1 MKVSF
6 ERVIPDEKNS
16 FRTIHNNSPISEF
29 KWEYHYH
36 PEIELVCV
44 ISGSGTRH
52 VGYHKSNYTDGD
64 LVLIGSNI
72 PHSGF
77 GLNSIDP
84 HEEIV
89 LQFKEEILQ
98 FPQQEVEAIS
108 IKNLLELSKY
118 GIQFHNKIKKMMLP
132 RLQLMLELEGYK
144 KYLLLLE
151 IMFELSQ
158 HNDYTILNKEIMPY
172 TIISKNKTRLENI
185 FTYVEQHF
193 DKEIEIEEVAK
204 LANLTLPAFC
214 NFFKKATQITFTE
227 FVNRYRIN
235 KACLLMV
242 QDKSISECSYSCGF
256 NNVTYFNRMFKKYT
270 DKTPSEFIKENSHNK
285 ISVDLKLENDLEIKP
300 QFLA

>member
-6 ERVIPDEKNS
+6 ERIIPSEKSS
-16 FRTIHNNSPISEF
+16 FRTLHNNSPISEF

-52 VGYHKSNYTDGD
+52 VGYHKSNYTNGD

-77 GLNSIDP
+77 GLNSVDP

-89 LQFKEEILQ
+89 LQFREDILH
-98 FPQQEVEAIS
+98 FPQQEIETRAV
-108 IKNLLELSKY
+108 KDLLERSKY
-118 GIQFHNKIKKMMLP
+118 GILYSTATKKALLP
-132 RLQLMLELEGYK
+132 KLKKLLESEGYK
-144 KYLLLLE
+144 RYLLLLE
-151 IMFELSQ
+151 ILFELSMCEE
-158 HNDYTILNKEIMPY
+158 YELLNKEIMPY

-185 FTYVEQHF
+185 FTYVEHHY
-193 DKEIEIEEVAK
+193 DKEINIEDVAK

-235 KACLLMV
+235 KACLLMA
-242 QDKSISECSYSCGF
+242 QDKTISECSYSCGF

-270 DKTPSEFIKENSHNK
+270 NKTPSEFIRSNSGN
-285 ISVDLKLENDLEIKP
+285 N
-300 QFLA
+300 

>member
-1 MKVSF
+1 MKVTF
-6 ERVIPDEKNS
+6 EHVIPDENS
-16 FRTIHNNSPISEF
+16 SFCVIHNNLPVSLL

-52 VGYHKSNYTDGD
+52 VGYHKSSYTNGD

-89 LQFKEEILQ
+89 LQFNQEIVQ
-98 FPQQEVEAIS
+98 FPDREMEARL
-108 IKNLLELSKY
+108 IKDLLELSKY
-118 GIQFHNKIKKMMLP
+118 GIKFSAKTKKNLLP
-132 RLQLMLELEGYK
+132 KLKLMLESDGYQR
-144 KYLLLLE
+144 YLLLLE
-151 IMFELSQ
+151 ILFELSKSK
-158 HNDYTILNKEIMPY
+158 DYELLNNEIMPY
-172 TIISKNKTRLENI
+172 TIISKNKKRLENI
-185 FTYVEQHF
+185 FTFVERNYER
-193 DKEIEIEEVAK
+193 EIDIETVAK

-235 KACLLMV
+235 KACLLMA

-270 DKTPSEFIKENSHNK
+270 EKTPSEFMKNFSHKKVN
-285 ISVDLKLENDLEIKP
+285 VDLKLRQK
-300 QFLA
+300 

>member
-1 MKVSF
+1 MKVTF
-6 ERVIPDEKNS
+6 ERVIPDDKSS

-44 ISGSGTRH
+44 ISGNGTRH
-52 VGYHKSNYTDGD
+52 VGYHKSNYTNGD
-64 LVLIGSNI
+64 LILIGSNI

-77 GLNSIDP
+77 GLNSTDP

-98 FPQQEVEAIS
+98 FPPQEVDAIS

-118 GIQFHNKIKKMMLP
+118 GIHFHHTIKRALLP
-132 RLQLMLELEGYK
+132 QLTSMLEVGGYK
-144 KYLLLLE
+144 RYLLLLE
-151 IMFELSQ
+151 ILFELSQ
-158 HNDYTILNKEIMPY
+158 CKEYELLNKEIMPY

-185 FTYVEQHF
+185 FTYVEQNY
-193 DKEIEIEEVAK
+193 DKEINIVDVAK

-235 KACLLMV
+235 KACLLIA

-270 DKTPSEFIKENSHNK
+270 EKTPSEFIKQYSPNK
-285 ISVDLKLENDLEIKP
+285 VNVDFKIEKDNTIKAS
-300 QFLA
+300 F

>member
-6 ERVIPDEKNS
+6 ERIIPSEKSS
-16 FRTIHNNSPISEF
+16 FQTLHNNSPISEF

-52 VGYHKSNYTDGD
+52 VGYHKSNYTNGD

-77 GLNSIDP
+77 GLNSVDP

-89 LQFKEEILQ
+89 LQFREEILH
-98 FPQQEVEAIS
+98 FPQQEVETRAV
-108 IKNLLELSKY
+108 KDLLERSKY
-118 GIQFHNKIKKMMLP
+118 GILYSTATKKALLP
-132 RLQLMLELEGYK
+132 KLKKLLESEGYK
-144 KYLLLLE
+144 RYLLLLE
-151 IMFELSQ
+151 ILFELSMCEE
-158 HNDYTILNKEIMPY
+158 YELLNKEIMPY

-185 FTYVEQHF
+185 FTYVEHHY
-193 DKEIEIEEVAK
+193 DKEINIEDVAK

-235 KACLLMV
+235 KACLLMA
-242 QDKSISECSYSCGF
+242 QDKTISECSYSCGF

-270 DKTPSEFIKENSHNK
+270 NKTPSEFIRSNSGN
-285 ISVDLKLENDLEIKP
+285 N
-300 QFLA
+300 

>member
-1 MKVSF
+1 MKVTF
-6 ERVIPDEKNS
+6 ERVIPDEKSS
-16 FRTIHNNSPISEF
+16 FCTIHNNSPISEF

-44 ISGSGTRH
+44 LSGNGTRH
-52 VGYHKSNYTDGD
+52 VGYHKSNYTNGD

-89 LQFKEEILQ
+89 LQFKEDILQ
-98 FPQQEVEAIS
+98 FPEQESEARS
-108 IKNLLELSKY
+108 IKSLLELSKF
-118 GIQFHNKIKKMMLP
+118 GILYSVDIKNKLLP
-132 RLQLMLELEGYK
+132 KLTQMLECEGYK
-144 KYLLLLE
+144 RYLLLLE
-151 IMFELSQ
+151 ILFELSKC
-158 HNDYTILNKEIMPY
+158 DEYELLNQEIMPY

-185 FTYVEQHF
+185 FTFVEHNY
-193 DKEIEIEEVAK
+193 DKEISIEEVAK

-235 KACLLMV
+235 KACLLMI
-242 QDKSISECSYSCGF
+242 QDKTISECSYSCGF

-270 DKTPSEFIKENSHNK
+270 EKTPSEFIKNYSHHKVN
-285 ISVDLKLENDLEIKP
+285 VDLKIENEVKATFLE
-300 QFLA
+300 

>member
-6 ERVIPDEKNS
+6 ERIVPSEKSS
-16 FRTIHNNSPISEF
+16 FRTLHNNSPISEF

-52 VGYHKSNYTDGD
+52 VGYHKSNYTNGD

-77 GLNSIDP
+77 GLNSVDP

-89 LQFKEEILQ
+89 LQFREEILH
-98 FPQQEVEAIS
+98 FPQQEVETRAV
-108 IKNLLELSKY
+108 KDLLECSKY
-118 GIQFHNKIKKMMLP
+118 GILYSTATKKL
-132 RLQLMLELEGYK
+132 LMPKLKKLLESEGYK
-144 KYLLLLE
+144 RYLLLLE
-151 IMFELSQ
+151 ILFELSLCEE
-158 HNDYTILNKEIMPY
+158 YELLNKEIMPY

-185 FTYVEQHF
+185 FTYVEHHY
-193 DKEIEIEEVAK
+193 DKEINIEDVAK

-235 KACLLMV
+235 KACLLIT
-242 QDKSISECSYSCGF
+242 QDKTISECSYSCGF

-270 DKTPSEFIKENSHNK
+270 NKTPSEFIRSNSGN
-285 ISVDLKLENDLEIKP
+285 N
-300 QFLA
+300 

>member
-6 ERVIPDEKNS
+6 ERITPNEKSS
-16 FRTIHNNSPISEF
+16 FRTLHNNSPISEF

-44 ISGSGTRH
+44 VSGSGTRH
-52 VGYHKSNYTDGD
+52 VGYHKSNYTNGD

-89 LQFKEEILQ
+89 IQFREEILQ
-98 FPQQEVEAIS
+98 FPQEEIEAIS

-118 GIQFHNKIKKMMLP
+118 GIHFQNKIKKNLLP
-132 RLQLMLELEGYK
+132 KLRLMLESQGYK
-144 KYLLLLE
+144 RYLLLLE
-151 IMFELSQ
+151 ILFELSKTK
-158 HNDYTILNKEIMPY
+158 DYKLLNKEIMPY

-185 FTYVEQHF
+185 FTYVEHNY
-193 DKEIEIEEVAK
+193 DKEILIEDVAR

-235 KACLLMV
+235 KACLLIA
-242 QDKSISECSYSCGF
+242 QDKPISECSYHCGF

-270 DKTPSEFIKENSHNK
+270 GKTPSEFIKNFSHHKVN
-285 ISVDLKLENDLEIKP
+285 VDLKVEAENEIKAL
-300 QFLA
+300 F

>member
-1 MKVSF
+1 MKVTF
-6 ERVIPDEKNS
+6 ERVIPDDKSS

-44 ISGSGTRH
+44 ISGNGTRH
-52 VGYHKSNYTDGD
+52 VGYHKSNYTNGD
-64 LVLIGSNI
+64 LILIGSNI

-77 GLNSIDP
+77 GLNSTDP

-98 FPQQEVEAIS
+98 FPPQEVDAIS
-108 IKNLLELSKY
+108 IKNLLDLSKY
-118 GIQFHNKIKKMMLP
+118 GIHFHHKIKRALLP
-132 RLQLMLELEGYK
+132 QLTSMLEVGGYK
-144 KYLLLLE
+144 RYLLLLE
-151 IMFELSQ
+151 ILFELSQ
-158 HNDYTILNKEIMPY
+158 CKDYELLNKEIMPY

-185 FTYVEQHF
+185 FTYVEQNY
-193 DKEIEIEEVAK
+193 DKEINIVDIAK

-235 KACLLMV
+235 KACLLIA

-270 DKTPSEFIKENSHNK
+270 EKTPSEFIKQYSHNK
-285 ISVDLKLENDLEIKP
+285 VNVDFKIEKENTIKAS
-300 QFLA
+300 F

>member
-1 MKVSF
+1 MKVTF
-6 ERVIPDEKNS
+6 EHVIPDDNS
-16 FRTIHNNSPISEF
+16 SFCVIHNNLPVSLL

-44 ISGSGTRH
+44 LSGSGTRH
-52 VGYHKSNYTDGD
+52 VGYHKSNYTNGD

-77 GLNSIDP
+77 VLNSIDP

-89 LQFKEEILQ
+89 LQFNENILQ
-98 FPQQEVEAIS
+98 FPAKEVETGL
-108 IKNLLELSKY
+108 IKNLFELSKY
-118 GIQFHNKIKKMMLP
+118 GVKFSRKTKKNMIPKLK
-132 RLQLMLELEGYK
+132 LMLESEGYK
-144 KYLLLLE
+144 RYVLLLE
-151 IMFELSQ
+151 ILFELSKSK
-158 HNDYTILNKEIMPY
+158 DYVLLNSEIMPY

-185 FTYVEQHF
+185 FTFVEKNY
-193 DKEIEIEEVAK
+193 DKEIKIEDVAK

-235 KACLLMV
+235 KACLLMA

-270 DKTPSEFIKENSHNK
+270 SKTPSEFLKNFSHSK
-285 ISVDLKLENDLEIKP
+285 VKV
-300 QFLA
+300 

>member
-6 ERVIPDEKNS
+6 ERIVPSEKSS
-16 FRTIHNNSPISEF
+16 FRTLHNNSPISEF

-52 VGYHKSNYTDGD
+52 VGYHKSNYTNGD

-77 GLNSIDP
+77 GLNSVDP

-89 LQFKEEILQ
+89 LQFREEILH
-98 FPQQEVEAIS
+98 FPQQEVETRAV
-108 IKNLLELSKY
+108 KDLLERSKY
-118 GIQFHNKIKKMMLP
+118 GILYSTATKKALLP
-132 RLQLMLELEGYK
+132 KLKKLLESEGYK
-144 KYLLLLE
+144 RYLLLLE
-151 IMFELSQ
+151 IIFELSLCEE
-158 HNDYTILNKEIMPY
+158 YELLNKEIMPY

-185 FTYVEQHF
+185 FTYVEHHY
-193 DKEIEIEEVAK
+193 DKEINIEDVAK

-227 FVNRYRIN
+227 FVNRYRIS
-235 KACLLMV
+235 KACLLM
-242 QDKSISECSYSCGF
+242 
-256 NNVTYFNRMFKKYT
+256 T
-270 DKTPSEFIKENSHNK
+270 
-285 ISVDLKLENDLEIKP
+285 
-300 QFLA
+300 

>member
-6 ERVIPDEKNS
+6 ERIIPSEKSS
-16 FRTIHNNSPISEF
+16 FRTLHNNSPISEF

-52 VGYHKSNYTDGD
+52 VGYHKSNYTNGD

-77 GLNSIDP
+77 GLNSVDP

-89 LQFKEEILQ
+89 LQFREEILH
-98 FPQQEVEAIS
+98 FPQQEVETRAV
-108 IKNLLELSKY
+108 KDLLERSKY
-118 GIQFHNKIKKMMLP
+118 GILYSTATKKALLP
-132 RLQLMLELEGYK
+132 KLKKLLESEGYK
-144 KYLLLLE
+144 RYLLLLE
-151 IMFELSQ
+151 ILFELSLCEE
-158 HNDYTILNKEIMPY
+158 YELLNKEIMPY

-185 FTYVEQHF
+185 FTYVEHHY
-193 DKEIEIEEVAK
+193 DKEINIEDVAK

-227 FVNRYRIN
+227 FVNRYRIS
-235 KACLLMV
+235 KACLLMT
-242 QDKSISECSYSCGF
+242 QDKTISECSYSCGF

-270 DKTPSEFIKENSHNK
+270 NKTPSEFIRSNSGN
-285 ISVDLKLENDLEIKP
+285 N
-300 QFLA
+300 

>member
-1 MKVSF
+1 MKVTF
-6 ERVIPDEKNS
+6 ERVIPDENSS
-16 FRTIHNNSPISEF
+16 FRTLHNDSPISEF

-44 ISGSGTRH
+44 LSGSGTRH
-52 VGYHKSNYTDGD
+52 VGYHKSNYTNGD

-89 LQFKEEILQ
+89 LQFKEDILH
-98 FPQQEVEAIS
+98 FPQQEAEARS
-108 IKNLLELSKY
+108 IKNLLEISKF
-118 GIQFHNKIKKMMLP
+118 GILYSVDIKNQLLP
-132 RLQLMLELEGYK
+132 KLTQMLECEGYK
-144 KYLLLLE
+144 RYLLLLE
-151 IMFELSQ
+151 ILFELSKC
-158 HNDYTILNKEIMPY
+158 NEYELLNQEIMPY
-172 TIISKNKTRLENI
+172 TIISKNKTRLQNI
-185 FTYVEQHF
+185 FTFVEHNY
-193 DKEIEIEEVAK
+193 DKEISIEEVAK

-235 KACLLMV
+235 KACLLMI
-242 QDKSISECSYSCGF
+242 QDKNISECSYSCGF

-270 DKTPSEFIKENSHNK
+270 EKTPSEFIKNYSHNK
-285 ISVDLKLENDLEIKP
+285 VNIELTVETKVKSTFLE
-300 QFLA
+300 

>member
-1 MKVSF
+1 
-6 ERVIPDEKNS
+6 
-16 FRTIHNNSPISEF
+16 
-29 KWEYHYH
+29 
-36 PEIELVCV
+36 V

-52 VGYHKSNYTDGD
+52 VGYHKSNYTNGD

-98 FPQQEVEAIS
+98 FPQQEVEARL
-108 IKNLLELSKY
+108 IKNLLELSKF
-118 GIQFHNKIKKMMLP
+118 GIQFHNNIKEAMLP
-132 RLQLMLELEGYK
+132 KLRLMLDSEGYK
-144 KYLLLLE
+144 RYLLLLE
-151 IMFELSQ
+151 ILFELSKCT
-158 HNDYTILNKEIMPY
+158 NYELLNKEIMPY

-185 FTYVEQHF
+185 FTYVEHHY
-193 DKEIEIEEVAK
+193 DKEINIEEVAK

-235 KACLLMV
+235 KACLLMA
-242 QDKSISECSYSCGF
+242 QDKSISESSYSCGF

-270 DKTPSEFIKENSHNK
+270 QKTPSEFIKSYSNNKVNVGLKAEVENNVK
-285 ISVDLKLENDLEIKP
+285 AK
-300 QFLA
+300 F

>member
-6 ERVIPDEKNS
+6 ERIIPSEKSS
-16 FRTIHNNSPISEF
+16 FRTLHNNSPISEF

-52 VGYHKSNYTDGD
+52 VGYHKSNYTNGD

-77 GLNSIDP
+77 GLNSVDP

-89 LQFKEEILQ
+89 LQFREEILH
-98 FPQQEVEAIS
+98 FPQQEVETRAV
-108 IKNLLELSKY
+108 KDLLERSKY
-118 GIQFHNKIKKMMLP
+118 GILYSTATKKALLP
-132 RLQLMLELEGYK
+132 KLKKLLESEGYK
-144 KYLLLLE
+144 RYLLLLE
-151 IMFELSQ
+151 IIFELSLCEE
-158 HNDYTILNKEIMPY
+158 YELLNKEIMPY

-185 FTYVEQHF
+185 FTYVEHHY
-193 DKEIEIEEVAK
+193 DKEINIEDVAK
-204 LANLTLPAFC
+204 LANLTIPAFC

-227 FVNRYRIN
+227 FVNRYRIS
-235 KACLLMV
+235 KACLLMT
-242 QDKSISECSYSCGF
+242 QDKTISECSYSCGF

-270 DKTPSEFIKENSHNK
+270 NKTPSEFIRSNSGN
-285 ISVDLKLENDLEIKP
+285 N
-300 QFLA
+300 

>member
-1 MKVSF
+1 MKVTF
-6 ERVIPDEKNS
+6 ESVKPDERSS
-16 FRTIHNNSPISEF
+16 FCTIHNNRPISEF

-44 ISGSGTRH
+44 VSGSGTRH
-52 VGYHKSNYTDGD
+52 VGYHKSNYTNGD

-89 LQFKEEILQ
+89 LQFREEILQ
-98 FPQQEVEAIS
+98 FPLREVDAIS
-108 IKNLLELSKY
+108 IKKLLELSKY
-118 GIQFHNKIKKMMLP
+118 GILFTEEIKNKILP
-132 RLQLMLELEGYK
+132 KLRQMLESEGYRR
-144 KYLLLLE
+144 YILLLE
-151 IMFELSQ
+151 ILFELSACE
-158 HNDYTILNKEIMPY
+158 DFTLLNNEVMPY
-172 TIISKNKTRLENI
+172 TIISKNTTRLENI
-185 FTYVEQHF
+185 FTYVEQHY

-214 NFFKKATQITFTE
+214 NFFKKATHITFTE
-227 FVNRYRIN
+227 FVNRFRIN
-235 KACLLMV
+235 KACLLMA

-270 DKTPSEFIKENSHNK
+270 DKTPSEFMKNFSHNK
-285 ISVDLKLENDLEIKP
+285 VQVDLKVEKEVEIREG
-300 QFLA
+300 F

>member
-6 ERVIPDEKNS
+6 ERVMPSEKSS
-16 FRTIHNNSPISEF
+16 FRTLHNNSPISEF

-44 ISGSGTRH
+44 VSGSGTRH
-52 VGYHKSNYTDGD
+52 VGYHKSNYTNGD

-89 LQFKEEILQ
+89 LQFREEILQ
-98 FPQQEVEAIS
+98 FPEQEIEARS

-118 GIQFHNKIKKMMLP
+118 GIHFSAVTKKAMLPKLKKM
-132 RLQLMLELEGYK
+132 LESEGYK
-144 KYLLLLE
+144 RYLLLLD
-151 IMFELSQ
+151 ILFELSTRK
-158 HNDYTILNKEIMPY
+158 DYDLLNKEIMPY
-172 TIISKNKTRLENI
+172 TIISKNKARLENI
-185 FTYVEQHF
+185 FTYVEHNY
-193 DKEIEIEEVAK
+193 DKDINIEDVAK

-242 QDKSISECSYSCGF
+242 QDTSISECCYSCGF

-270 DKTPSEFIKENSHNK
+270 EKTPSEFIKNASHDK
-285 ISVDLKLENDLEIKP
+285 IESVDSPIKVV
-300 QFLA
+300 QKSF

>member
-6 ERVIPDEKNS
+6 ERIVPSEKSS
-16 FRTIHNNSPISEF
+16 FRTLHNNSPISEF

-52 VGYHKSNYTDGD
+52 VGYHKSNYTNGD

-77 GLNSIDP
+77 GLNSVDP

-89 LQFKEEILQ
+89 LQFREEILH
-98 FPQQEVEAIS
+98 FPQQEVETRAV
-108 IKNLLELSKY
+108 KDLLERSKY
-118 GIQFHNKIKKMMLP
+118 GILYSTATKKALLP
-132 RLQLMLELEGYK
+132 KLKKLLESEGYK
-144 KYLLLLE
+144 RYLLLLE
-151 IMFELSQ
+151 ILFELSLCEE
-158 HNDYTILNKEIMPY
+158 YELLNKEIMPY

-185 FTYVEQHF
+185 FTYVEHHY
-193 DKEIEIEEVAK
+193 DKEINIEDVAK

-227 FVNRYRIN
+227 FVNRYRIS
-235 KACLLMV
+235 KACLLMT
-242 QDKSISECSYSCGF
+242 QDKPISECSYSCGF

-270 DKTPSEFIKENSHNK
+270 NKTPSEFIRSNSGN
-285 ISVDLKLENDLEIKP
+285 N
-300 QFLA
+300 

>member
-6 ERVIPDEKNS
+6 ERIVASEKSS
-16 FRTIHNNSPISEF
+16 FRTLHNNSPISEF
-29 KWEYHYH
+29 NWEYHYH

-44 ISGSGTRH
+44 ISGNGTRH
-52 VGYHKSNYTDGD
+52 VGYHKSNYTNGD

-77 GLNSIDP
+77 GLNSTDP

-89 LQFKEEILQ
+89 LQFREEILQ
-98 FPQQEVEAIS
+98 FPEQEVEARS

-118 GIQFHNKIKKMMLP
+118 GIHFHHKIKKVMLP
-132 RLQLMLELEGYK
+132 KLKLMLESEGYK
-144 KYLLLLE
+144 RYLLLLD
-151 IMFELSQ
+151 ILFELSKCK
-158 HNDYTILNKEIMPY
+158 DYDLLNKEIMPY

-185 FTYVEQHF
+185 FTYVEHHY
-193 DKEIEIEEVAK
+193 DKEINIEDVAK

-235 KACLLMV
+235 KACMLMA
-242 QDKSISECSYSCGF
+242 QDKSISESSYSCGF

-270 DKTPSEFIKENSHNK
+270 EKTPSEFIKNYSHNK
-285 ISVDLKLENDLEIKP
+285 VSVDLKVENEVK
-300 QFLA
+300 FKASF

>member
-6 ERVIPDEKNS
+6 ERIVPSERSS
-16 FRTIHNNSPISEF
+16 FRTLHNNSPISEF

-52 VGYHKSNYTDGD
+52 VGYHKSNYTNGD

-77 GLNSIDP
+77 GLNSVDP

-89 LQFKEEILQ
+89 LQFREEILH
-98 FPQQEVEAIS
+98 FPQQEVETRAV
-108 IKNLLELSKY
+108 KDLLERSKY
-118 GIQFHNKIKKMMLP
+118 GILYSTATKKL
-132 RLQLMLELEGYK
+132 LMPKLKKLLESEGYK
-144 KYLLLLE
+144 RYLLLLE
-151 IMFELSQ
+151 ILFKLSLCDEYEL
-158 HNDYTILNKEIMPY
+158 LNKEIMPY

-185 FTYVEQHF
+185 FTYVEHHY
-193 DKEIEIEEVAK
+193 DKEINIEDVAK

-235 KACLLMV
+235 KACLLMT
-242 QDKSISECSYSCGF
+242 QDKTISECSYSCGF

-270 DKTPSEFIKENSHNK
+270 NKTPSEFIRSNSGN
-285 ISVDLKLENDLEIKP
+285 N
-300 QFLA
+300 

>member
-1 MKVSF
+1 MKVTF
-6 ERVIPDEKNS
+6 ERVVPDEKSS
-16 FRTIHNNSPISEF
+16 FRMIHNNSPISEF

-44 ISGSGTRH
+44 VSGSGTRH
-52 VGYHKSNYTDGD
+52 VGYHKSNYTNGD

-89 LQFKEEILQ
+89 LQFKEDILQ
-98 FPQQEVEAIS
+98 FPEQEVEAKS
-108 IKNLLELSKY
+108 IKNLLEISKY
-118 GIQFHNKIKKMMLP
+118 GIHFHHNVHKDLLPKLKMML
-132 RLQLMLELEGYK
+132 QSEGYK
-144 KYLLLLE
+144 RYLLLLE
-151 IMFELSQ
+151 ILFKLSKCEDYEL
-158 HNDYTILNKEIMPY
+158 LNKEIMPY
-172 TIISKNKTRLENI
+172 TIISRNKTRLENI
-185 FTYVEQHF
+185 FTYLEHNY
-193 DKEIEIEEVAK
+193 DKEIDIEDVAR

-256 NNVTYFNRMFKKYT
+256 NNVTYFNRIFKKYT
-270 DKTPSEFIKENSHNK
+270 GKTPSDFMKNFPSPTIENNLNPEKSSHSK
-285 ISVDLKLENDLEIKP
+285 AG
-300 QFLA
+300 F

>member
-6 ERVIPDEKNS
+6 ERIIPNEKSS
-16 FRTIHNNSPISEF
+16 FRTLHNNSPISEF

-44 ISGSGTRH
+44 TSGSGTRH
-52 VGYHKSNYTDGD
+52 VGYHKSNYTNGD

-77 GLNSIDP
+77 GLNSVDP

-98 FPQQEVEAIS
+98 FPQQELEARS
-108 IKNLLELSKY
+108 IQELLERSQY
-118 GIQFHNKIKKMMLP
+118 GILYSTDTKKALLP
-132 RLQLMLELEGYK
+132 KLQQMLECEGYK
-144 KYLLLLE
+144 RYLLLLE
-151 IMFELSQ
+151 ILFELSTCE
-158 HNDYTILNKEIMPY
+158 DYELLNKEIMPY

-185 FTYVEQHF
+185 FTYVEHHYQE
-193 DKEIEIEEVAK
+193 EIYIQEVAK

-227 FVNRYRIN
+227 FVNRFRIS
-235 KACLLMV
+235 KACLLMT
-242 QDKSISECSYSCGF
+242 QDKTISECSYSCGF

-270 DKTPSEFIKENSHNK
+270 GKTPSEFIKDYAGNK
-285 ISVDLKLENDLEIKP
+285 VNL
-300 QFLA
+300 

>member
-1 MKVSF
+1 MKVTF
-6 ERVIPDEKNS
+6 ERIITDEKSS
-16 FRTIHNNSPISEF
+16 FRTIHNTAPISEF

-44 ISGSGTRH
+44 VSGSGTRH
-52 VGYHKSNYTDGD
+52 VGYHKSNYTNGD

-89 LQFKEEILQ
+89 LQFNENILQ
-98 FPQQEVEAIS
+98 FPEQESEARL
-108 IKNLLELSKY
+108 IKSLLELSKF
-118 GIQFHNKIKKMMLP
+118 GILYSTEIKTKLLPKLRQMLKS
-132 RLQLMLELEGYK
+132 EGYK
-144 KYLLLLE
+144 RYLLLLE
-151 IMFELSQ
+151 ILFELSKCEK
-158 HNDYTILNKEIMPY
+158 YELLNQEIMPY
-172 TIISKNKTRLENI
+172 TIIAKNKTRLQNI
-185 FTYVEQHF
+185 FTYVEHNY
-193 DKEIEIEEVAK
+193 DKDIHIEDVAR

-235 KACLLMV
+235 KACLLMT
-242 QDKSISECSYSCGF
+242 QDKTISECSYSCGF

-270 DKTPSEFIKENSHNK
+270 EKTPSEFIKNYSHNK
-285 ISVDLKLENDLEIKP
+285 VNVELKVEAKIKATFLE
-300 QFLA
+300 

>member
-6 ERVIPDEKNS
+6 ERVIPSEKSS
-16 FRTIHNNSPISEF
+16 FRMLHNNSPISEF

-44 ISGSGTRH
+44 LSGSGTRH
-52 VGYHKSNYTDGD
+52 VGYHKSNYSNGD

-89 LQFKEEILQ
+89 LQFREEILQ
-98 FPQQEVEAIS
+98 FPEQEIEARS

-118 GIQFHNKIKKMMLP
+118 GILFSAATKKTLLPKLKKM
-132 RLQLMLELEGYK
+132 LESEGYK
-144 KYLLLLE
+144 RYLLLLD
-151 IMFELSQ
+151 ILFDLSTSK
-158 HNDYTILNKEIMPY
+158 DYDLLNKEIMPY

-185 FTYVEQHF
+185 FTYVEHHY
-193 DKEIEIEEVAK
+193 DKDISIDEVAK

-242 QDKSISECSYSCGF
+242 QDKSISECCYSCGF

-270 DKTPSEFIKENSHNK
+270 EKTPSEFIRNSSHDK
-285 ISVDLKLENDLEIKP
+285 IESVEPNTKIV
-300 QFLA
+300 QQSF

>member
-6 ERVIPDEKNS
+6 ERIVPSEKSS
-16 FRTIHNNSPISEF
+16 FRTLHNNSPISEF

-52 VGYHKSNYTDGD
+52 VGYHKSNYTNGD
-64 LVLIGSNI
+64 LILIGSNI

-77 GLNSIDP
+77 GLNSVDP

-89 LQFKEEILQ
+89 LQFREEILH
-98 FPQQEVEAIS
+98 FPQQEVETRAV
-108 IKNLLELSKY
+108 KDLLERSKY
-118 GIQFHNKIKKMMLP
+118 GILYSTATKKALLP
-132 RLQLMLELEGYK
+132 KLKKLLESEGYK
-144 KYLLLLE
+144 RYLLLLE
-151 IMFELSQ
+151 IIFELSLCEE
-158 HNDYTILNKEIMPY
+158 YELLNKEIMPY

-185 FTYVEQHF
+185 FTYVEHHY
-193 DKEIEIEEVAK
+193 DKEINIEDVAK

-227 FVNRYRIN
+227 FVNRYRIS
-235 KACLLMV
+235 KACLLMT
-242 QDKSISECSYSCGF
+242 QDKTISECSYSCGF

-270 DKTPSEFIKENSHNK
+270 NKTPSEFIRSNSGN
-285 ISVDLKLENDLEIKP
+285 N
-300 QFLA
+300 

>member
-6 ERVIPDEKNS
+6 ERIVPSEKSS
-16 FRTIHNNSPISEF
+16 FRTLHNNSPISEF

-52 VGYHKSNYTDGD
+52 VGYHKSNYTNGD

-77 GLNSIDP
+77 GLNSVDP

-89 LQFKEEILQ
+89 LQFREEILH
-98 FPQQEVEAIS
+98 FPQQEVETRAV
-108 IKNLLELSKY
+108 KDLLERSKY
-118 GIQFHNKIKKMMLP
+118 GILYSTATKKL
-132 RLQLMLELEGYK
+132 LMPKLKKLLESEGYK
-144 KYLLLLE
+144 RYLLLLE
-151 IMFELSQ
+151 ILFELSLCEE
-158 HNDYTILNKEIMPY
+158 YELLNKEIMPY

-185 FTYVEQHF
+185 FTYVEHHY
-193 DKEIEIEEVAK
+193 DKEINIEDVAK

-235 KACLLMV
+235 KACLLMA
-242 QDKSISECSYSCGF
+242 QDKTISECSYSCGF

-270 DKTPSEFIKENSHNK
+270 NKTPSEFIRSYSGNN
-285 ISVDLKLENDLEIKP
+285 
-300 QFLA
+300 

>member
-6 ERVIPDEKNS
+6 ERIIPNEKSS
-16 FRTIHNNSPISEF
+16 FRTLHNNSPISEF

-44 ISGSGTRH
+44 TSGSGTRH
-52 VGYHKSNYTDGD
+52 VGYHKSNYTNGD

-77 GLNSIDP
+77 GLNSVDP

-98 FPQQEVEAIS
+98 FPQQESEARS
-108 IKNLLELSKY
+108 IKELLERSQY
-118 GIQFHNKIKKMMLP
+118 GILYSTDTKKALLP
-132 RLQLMLELEGYK
+132 RLRQMLEYEGYK
-144 KYLLLLE
+144 RYLLLLE
-151 IMFELSQ
+151 ILFELSTCE
-158 HNDYTILNKEIMPY
+158 DYELLNKEIMPY

-185 FTYVEQHF
+185 FTYVEHHY
-193 DKEIEIEEVAK
+193 DKEIDIQDVAK

-227 FVNRYRIN
+227 FVNRFRIS
-235 KACLLMV
+235 KACLLIT
-242 QDKSISECSYSCGF
+242 QDKTISECSYSCGF

-270 DKTPSEFIKENSHNK
+270 DKTPSEFIKDYAGNK
-285 ISVDLKLENDLEIKP
+285 VNM
-300 QFLA
+300 

>member
-6 ERVIPDEKNS
+6 ERIVPSEKSS
-16 FRTIHNNSPISEF
+16 FRTLHNNSPISEF

-52 VGYHKSNYTDGD
+52 VGYHKSNYTNGD

-77 GLNSIDP
+77 GLNSVDP

-89 LQFKEEILQ
+89 LQFREEILH
-98 FPQQEVEAIS
+98 FPQQEVETRAV
-108 IKNLLELSKY
+108 KDLLERSKY
-118 GIQFHNKIKKMMLP
+118 GILYSTATKKL
-132 RLQLMLELEGYK
+132 LMPKLKKLLESEGYK
-144 KYLLLLE
+144 RYLLLLE
-151 IMFELSQ
+151 ILFELSLCEE
-158 HNDYTILNKEIMPY
+158 YELLNKEIMPY

-185 FTYVEQHF
+185 FTYVEHHY
-193 DKEIEIEEVAK
+193 DKEINIEDVAK

-235 KACLLMV
+235 KACLLIT
-242 QDKSISECSYSCGF
+242 QDKTISECSYSCGF

-270 DKTPSEFIKENSHNK
+270 NKTPSEFIRNNSGN
-285 ISVDLKLENDLEIKP
+285 N
-300 QFLA
+300 

>member
-6 ERVIPDEKNS
+6 ERIVPSEKSS
-16 FRTIHNNSPISEF
+16 FRTLHNNSPISEF

-52 VGYHKSNYTDGD
+52 VGYHKSNYTNGD

-77 GLNSIDP
+77 GLNSVDP

-89 LQFKEEILQ
+89 LQFREEILH
-98 FPQQEVEAIS
+98 FPQQEVETRAV
-108 IKNLLELSKY
+108 KDLLERSKY
-118 GIQFHNKIKKMMLP
+118 GILYSTATKKL
-132 RLQLMLELEGYK
+132 LMPKLKKLLESEGYK
-144 KYLLLLE
+144 RYLLLLE
-151 IMFELSQ
+151 ILFELSLCEE
-158 HNDYTILNKEIMPY
+158 YELLNKEIMPY

-185 FTYVEQHF
+185 FTYVEHHY
-193 DKEIEIEEVAK
+193 DKEINIEDVAK

-235 KACLLMV
+235 KACLLIT
-242 QDKSISECSYSCGF
+242 QDKTISECSYSCGF

-270 DKTPSEFIKENSHNK
+270 NKTPSEFIRSNSGN
-285 ISVDLKLENDLEIKP
+285 N
-300 QFLA
+300 

>member
-6 ERVIPDEKNS
+6 ERIIPNEKSS
-16 FRTIHNNSPISEF
+16 FRTLHNNSPISEF

-44 ISGSGTRH
+44 TSGSGTRH
-52 VGYHKSNYTDGD
+52 VGYHKSNYTNGD

-77 GLNSIDP
+77 GLNSVDP

-98 FPQQEVEAIS
+98 FPQEELEARSIQE
-108 IKNLLELSKY
+108 LLERSQY
-118 GIQFHNKIKKMMLP
+118 GILYSTDTKKALLP
-132 RLQLMLELEGYK
+132 KLQQMLECEGYK
-144 KYLLLLE
+144 RYLLLLE
-151 IMFELSQ
+151 ILFELSTCE
-158 HNDYTILNKEIMPY
+158 DYELLNKEIMPY

-185 FTYVEQHF
+185 FTYVEHHYQE
-193 DKEIEIEEVAK
+193 EIYIQEVAK

-227 FVNRYRIN
+227 FVNRFRIS
-235 KACLLMV
+235 KACLLMT
-242 QDKSISECSYSCGF
+242 QDKTISECSYSCGF

-270 DKTPSEFIKENSHNK
+270 GKTPSEFIKDYAGNK
-285 ISVDLKLENDLEIKP
+285 VNL
-300 QFLA
+300 